1 MKMPNRINNLRYR
14 DNKFTLIAKI
24 LITVIYSWSCF
35 LWGGMTILNFY
46 IINPDYSYLSTGFLT
61 AGIIITLGLVL
72 IYLRFYISQFVFCAA
87 GTAVFLKYAC
97 EMIDNA
103 VKIKVVFKPSFELR
117 YLPII
122 ALIILSFVLAV
133 LSAQRLISE
142 HQRKKAEFNNRPSQ
156 SILEKRDDNK
166 R

>member
-1 MKMPNRINNLRYR
+1 MSNRINDLRYR
-14 DNKFTLIAKI
+14 DNKFSVLAKI
-24 LITVIYSWSCF
+24 LITVIYLWSCF
-35 LWGGMTILNFY
+35 FWAGVTILNFY
-46 IINPDYSYLSTGFLT
+46 INTPEYSYLSTGFLS
-61 AGIIITLGLVL
+61 ASIIITLGLVL

-87 GTAVFLKYAC
+87 GTAVFLRYAC

-103 VKIKVVFKPSFELR
+103 AETKVVFKPSFELR
-117 YLPII
+117 YMPVI
-122 ALIILSFVLAV
+122 ALVILSFVLAV

-142 HQRKKAEFNNRPSQ
+142 RQRRKAEFNNRPSQ